1 MAVTAAALAFE
12 CKGLLIG
19 EGARAAV
26 VAGIRDI
33 VSRDPRTLRLN
44 ELLTMHF
51 GPNDVLLNLSLDF
64 GRELTADQVE
74 EAVTDLERRI
84 KAEFSEITRVFIEA
98 QGWTAHLRSQTT
110 SRAGE
115 PDRDA

>member
-1 MAVTAAALAFE
+1 MTLTAAILAFE

-19 EGARAAV
+19 EGASRAV
-26 VAGIRDI
+26 VAGIREI
-33 VSRDPRTLRLN
+33 ISRDPRAIRLN

-84 KAEFSEITRVFIEA
+84 KSEYSEITRVFIEA

-110 SRAGE
+110 SRSEE